1 MKSGRFNAIIKSYSN
16 FGKLLDFG
24 NLIVLDSVFEPTD
37 DHLRRYQNLDGTEN
51 NRKSPLKLGVFLFE
65 HGSGSDPDLIR
76 VSKSGSVK
84 VNVQILKISESGN
97 V

>member
-1 MKSGRFNAIIKSYSN
+1 MGTV
-16 FGKLLDFG
+16 KLTG
-24 NLIVLDSVFEPTD
+24 NEVKK
-37 DHLRRYQNLDGTEN
+37 
-51 NRKSPLKLGVFLFE
+51 RKSPLKLGVFLFE